1 MNAAA
6 STATATGPRR
16 TADERRAEILDAA
29 RSAFADTGLDG
40 TSTETIAERVGIS
53 QPYLFRL
60 FGTKKQLFLA
70 AVEACFADTLETF
83 QRRGRARRPGP
94 AGRQPHRRGLRG
106 ADPRPLASCGCRC
119 RPTPPATT
127 PTSWPSSRR
136 ASPRSPTFV
145 QEATGF
151 GKDDLAKFMA
161 KGMLLNVMAVDRRAR
176 VDGSVGDHAPGGLH
190 GHRVL
195 KSTPPPFSSTK
206 VVSAY

>member
-40 TSTETIAERVGIS
+40 TSTELIAERVGIS

-70 AVEACFADTLETF
+70 AVEACFADTLQTF
-83 QRRGRARRPGP
+83 QYAVDHGDPDLPVANRIGEAYAEQIRNRSR
-94 AGRQPHRRGLRG
+94 LRMQMQ
-106 ADPRPLASCGCRC
+106 AYTACDDPDVLAIVQKGFAAI
-119 RPTPPATT
+119 TM
-127 PTSWPSSRR
+127 
-136 ASPRSPTFV
+136 FV

-151 GKDDLAKFMA
+151 DKDDLAKFMA
-161 KGMLLNVMAVDRRAR
+161 KGMLLNVMAAIDALESKDPWATMLRE
-176 VDGSVGDHAPGGLH
+176 GCMGIE
-190 GHRVL
+190 
-195 KSTPPPFSSTK
+195 F
-206 VVSAY
+206 